1 MINNNSVKTFID
13 KTAAEILKS
22 KPVNSHFF
30 LKKHRYKID
39 ESKVPIDIIERIKKT
54 EIKNKKTNSYN
65 KGTWNNIDIVRPIKK
80 AETKKTE
87 IKNKKTNF
95 YIKGCVRKIDE
106 SKVPI
111 DIRSKVK
118 RISQNI

>member
-54 EIKNKKTNSYN
+54 EIKNKKTN
-65 KGTWNNIDIVRPIKK
+65 
-80 AETKKTE
+80 
-87 IKNKKTNF
+87 F

>member
-1 MINNNSVKTFID
+1 MSDTTSGKTFID
-13 KTAAEILKS
+13 RTAAEILKS

-30 LKKHRYKID
+30 LKEHRYKID

-54 EIKNKKTNSYN
+54 EIKNKETNSYN

-80 AETKKTE
+80 TE
-87 IKNKKTNF
+87 IKNKNTNF
-95 YIKGCVRKIDE
+95 YIKERMRKIDE

-111 DIRSKVK
+111 DIVK
-118 RISQNI
+118 SAKRTSQNI